1 MKNKTKALFLTLCAA
16 LIALSIL
23 TINLYSSQ
31 KEIKR
36 SIANAEMRLSTD
48 NESTVPSVKA
58 NYMSY
63 EDGDNFVDAAEKTV
77 NTVVHIK
84 TEVVSKGNSYYDFFG
99 SLLEQLYGGQMQMP
113 NNVSV
118 AYGSGVV
125 ISPDGYI
132 VTNNH
137 VVEGASKIEVT
148 FNDKHKR
155 TATIIGNDPST
166 DLALI
171 KVEASDLEYLTFAD
185 SDEVK
190 VGEWVLAVGN
200 PFNLTS
206 TVTAGIVSAKARN
219 INILGDG
226 STIESFIQTDAA
238 INPGNSGGALVDI
251 DGNLIGINAAIAS
264 RTGSYEGYSFA
275 IPSNIVKKVVEDFL
289 QYGSLQRA
297 YLGIII
303 AEITE
308 ELAEE
313 KGITEMSGVYIVD
326 VEEKGGAKAA
336 GIKED
341 DILLSVNNI
350 AVNSNS
356 QLIGVIGQYRPGDKV
371 KVKIQRKGEV
381 IDKEVTLKNLEG
393 TEELHKEGEKL
404 GLSKEELKTLKIGGL
419 FHDIGKIGIRDSV
432 LQKDGKLT
440 DEEYKHIQEHVEI
453 THNILE
459 KIHMS
464 ADFQQITDIACS
476 HHEKFDGTGYYRGL
490 KGEEI
495 PFGGRILAVSD
506 VFDAITSKRHYRDK
520 MPIEKVIDI
529 ILKGSGGHFDPLVV
543 EKFLAIKLTEIVKV
557 FLTENKLLLDEE
569 DNKTLEKYNLL
580 DLYYSIINNCSNKL
594 LLVFNKYYVGIDFE
608 NE

>member
-1 MKNKTKALFLTLCAA
+1 MKSKTKVLFVTLSAI
-16 LIALSIL
+16 LIALCVL
-23 TINLYSSQ
+23 TINLYMSQ
-31 KEIKR
+31 NEMKQAL
-36 SIANAEMRLSTD
+36 ANADMRAYSIDET
-48 NESTVPSVKA
+48 TTPTVKA

-63 EDGDNFVDAAEKTV
+63 NEEDNFVKAAEKTV

-84 TEVVSKGNSYYDFFG
+84 TEVISRGNSYYDFFG
-99 SLLEQLYGGQMQMP
+99 SLIEQLYGGQMQIP

-137 VVEGASKIEVT
+137 VVEGANKIEVT

-171 KVEASDLEYLTFAD
+171 KVDAQDLEFLTFAD

-251 DGNLIGINAAIAS
+251 EGNLIGINAAIAS

-289 QYGSLQRA
+289 QFGSLQRA
-297 YLGIII
+297 YLGISI

-308 ELAEE
+308 ELAKA
-313 KGITEMSGVYIVD
+313 KGINEMSGVYIVG
-326 VEEKGGAKAA
+326 VEERGGAKAA
-336 GIKED
+336 GIRED

-350 AVNSNS
+350 SVNSNS
-356 QLIGVIGQYRPGDKV
+356 QLIGVVGQYRPGDKV
-371 KVKIQRKGEV
+371 KVKIQRKGEILV
-381 IDKEVTLKNLEG
+381 KEVTLKNLEG
-393 TEELHKEGEKL
+393 TEEMHKDSDSFYNEVL
-404 GLSKEELKTLKIGGL
+404 GVKAQALPASLKSELGINHGLKI
-419 FHDIGKIGIRDSV
+419 V
-432 LQKDGKLT
+432 EVKDGIFKQ
-440 DEEYKHIQEHVEI
+440 KGI
-453 THNILE
+453 TN
-459 KIHMS
+459 
-464 ADFQQITDIACS
+464 DF
-476 HHEKFDGTGYYRGL
+476 
-490 KGEEI
+490 
-495 PFGGRILAVSD
+495 
-506 VFDAITSKRHYRDK
+506 
-520 MPIEKVIDI
+520 I
-529 ILKGSGGHFDPLVV
+529 ILSVNYQ
-543 EKFLAIKLTEIVKV
+543 KV
-557 FLTENKLLLDEE
+557 SSENDLKKALNNDRNGKVRIEGI
-569 DNKTLEKYNLL
+569 NSTGTYN
-580 DLYYSIINNCSNKL
+580 IT
-594 LLVFNKYYVGIDFE
+594 FE
-608 NE
+608 FYR

>member
-1 MKNKTKALFLTLCAA
+1 MKNKTKVLFLTLCAA

-31 KEIKR
+31 KEIKQ
-36 SIANAEMRLSTD
+36 SIANAEIRLSSD

-63 EDGDNFVDAAEKTV
+63 EDGDNFVGAAEKTV

-99 SLLEQLYGGQMQMP
+99 SLLEQLYGGPMQMP

-171 KVEASDLEYLTFAD
+171 KVEASDLEYLAFAD

-238 INPGNSGGALVDI
+238 INPGNSGGALVDM

-297 YLGIII
+297 YLGISIV
-303 AEITE
+303 EITE

-313 KGITEMSGVYIVD
+313 KGITEMSGVYIMN
-326 VEEKGGAKAA
+326 VEDRGGAKAA

-350 AVNSNS
+350 PVNSNS

-371 KVKIQRKGEV
+371 KVKVQRKDEILV
-381 IDKEVTLKNLEG
+381 KEVTLKNLEG
-393 TEELHKEGEKL
+393 TEEMHKEGESFYNEVL
-404 GLSKEELKTLKIGGL
+404 GIKVRPLSSSTKSELGINYGLELVEVREGVFKQKGITDDFIILSVNYQKVSSENDLKKAL
-419 FHDIGKIGIRDSV
+419 NADRNGKIRIEGTNST
-432 LQKDGKLT
+432 GT
-440 DEEYKHIQEHVEI
+440 YNI
-453 THNILE
+453 TFE
-459 KIHMS
+459 
-464 ADFQQITDIACS
+464 F
-476 HHEKFDGTGYYRGL
+476 YR
-490 KGEEI
+490 
-495 PFGGRILAVSD
+495 
-506 VFDAITSKRHYRDK
+506 
-520 MPIEKVIDI
+520 
-529 ILKGSGGHFDPLVV
+529 
-543 EKFLAIKLTEIVKV
+543 
-557 FLTENKLLLDEE
+557 
-569 DNKTLEKYNLL
+569 
-580 DLYYSIINNCSNKL
+580 
-594 LLVFNKYYVGIDFE
+594 
-608 NE
+608 

>member
-31 KEIKR
+31 KEIKQ
-36 SIANAEMRLSTD
+36 SIANAEMRLNSD

-171 KVEASDLEYLTFAD
+171 KVEASDLEYLAFAD

-238 INPGNSGGALVDI
+238 INPGNSGGALVDM

-297 YLGIII
+297 YLGISIV
-303 AEITE
+303 EITE

-313 KGITEMSGVYIVD
+313 KGITEMSGVYIMN
-326 VEEKGGAKAA
+326 VEDRGGAKAA

-350 AVNSNS
+350 PVNSNS

-371 KVKIQRKGEV
+371 KVKVQRKDEILV
-381 IDKEVTLKNLEG
+381 KEVTLKNLEG
-393 TEELHKEGEKL
+393 TEEMHKEGESFYNEVL
-404 GLSKEELKTLKIGGL
+404 GIKVRPLSSSTKSELGINYGLELVEVREGVFKQKGITDDFIILSVNYQKVSSENDLKKAL
-419 FHDIGKIGIRDSV
+419 NADRNGKIRIEGTNST
-432 LQKDGKLT
+432 GT
-440 DEEYKHIQEHVEI
+440 YNI
-453 THNILE
+453 TFE
-459 KIHMS
+459 
-464 ADFQQITDIACS
+464 F
-476 HHEKFDGTGYYRGL
+476 YR
-490 KGEEI
+490 
-495 PFGGRILAVSD
+495 
-506 VFDAITSKRHYRDK
+506 
-520 MPIEKVIDI
+520 
-529 ILKGSGGHFDPLVV
+529 
-543 EKFLAIKLTEIVKV
+543 
-557 FLTENKLLLDEE
+557 
-569 DNKTLEKYNLL
+569 
-580 DLYYSIINNCSNKL
+580 
-594 LLVFNKYYVGIDFE
+594 
-608 NE
+608 

>member
-1 MKNKTKALFLTLCAA
+1 MKSKTKVLFVTLSAIV
-16 LIALSIL
+16 IALCVL
-23 TINLYSSQ
+23 TANMYISQ
-31 KEIKR
+31 R
-36 SIANAEMRLSTD
+36 QLMQAMADAEMSTNITD
-48 NESTVPSVKA
+48 ENNIPAVRASFV
-58 NYMSY
+58 SY
-63 EDGDNFVDAAEKTV
+63 NGEDNFVDAAEKTV

-99 SLLEQLYGGQMQMP
+99 SLIEQLYGGQMQMP
-113 NNVSV
+113 NSVSV
-118 AYGSGVV
+118 AYSSGVV

-171 KVEASDLEYLTFAD
+171 KVDAKDLEFLTFAD

-238 INPGNSGGALVDI
+238 INPGNSGGALVDM
-251 DGNLIGINAAIAS
+251 DGKLIGINAAIAS

-297 YLGIII
+297 YLGVSI

-308 ELAEE
+308 ELAEA
-313 KGITEMSGVYIVD
+313 KGIEEMSGVYILGID
-326 VEEKGGAKAA
+326 ERGGAKAA

-350 AVNSNS
+350 SVNSNS
-356 QLIGVIGQYRPGDKV
+356 QLIGVISQYRPGDKV
-371 KVKIQRKGEV
+371 TVKIQRKGDILV
-381 IDKEVTLKNLEG
+381 KEVTLKNLEG
-393 TEELHKEGEKL
+393 TEEMHKDSDSFYNEVL
-404 GLSKEELKTLKIGGL
+404 GIKAQALSSSLKSELGINHGLKIVEVKDGIFKQKGITDDFIIL
-419 FHDIGKIGIRDSV
+419 SVNYQKVSSEKDLNKALSNDRNGKIRIEGINST
-432 LQKDGKLT
+432 GT
-440 DEEYKHIQEHVEI
+440 YNI
-453 THNILE
+453 TFE
-459 KIHMS
+459 
-464 ADFQQITDIACS
+464 F
-476 HHEKFDGTGYYRGL
+476 YR
-490 KGEEI
+490 
-495 PFGGRILAVSD
+495 
-506 VFDAITSKRHYRDK
+506 
-520 MPIEKVIDI
+520 
-529 ILKGSGGHFDPLVV
+529 
-543 EKFLAIKLTEIVKV
+543 
-557 FLTENKLLLDEE
+557 
-569 DNKTLEKYNLL
+569 
-580 DLYYSIINNCSNKL
+580 
-594 LLVFNKYYVGIDFE
+594 
-608 NE
+608 

>member
-1 MKNKTKALFLTLCAA
+1 MKNKTKVLFVTLSAIV
-16 LIALSIL
+16 IALCVMI
-23 TINLYSSQ
+23 INLYVSQ
-31 KEIKR
+31 RELKQTM
-36 SIANAEMRLSTD
+36 ANVERPTNLID
-48 NESTVPSVKA
+48 EKNVPAMKA
-58 NYMSY
+58 SFMSY
-63 EDGDNFVDAAEKTV
+63 DEENDFVDAAEKTV
-77 NTVVHIK
+77 NTVVHIT
-84 TEVVSKGNSYYDFFG
+84 TEVVTRGNSYYDFFG
-99 SLLEQLYGGQMQMP
+99 SLIEQLYGGHMQVP

-171 KVEASDLEYLTFAD
+171 KVDASGLEYLTFAD

-238 INPGNSGGALVDI
+238 INPGNSGGALVDMN
-251 DGNLIGINAAIAS
+251 GNLIGINAAIAS

-297 YLGIII
+297 YLGISIV
-303 AEITE
+303 EITE
-308 ELAEE
+308 ELAEA
-313 KGITEMSGVYIVD
+313 KGIEEMSGVYIMEVN
-326 VEEKGGAKAA
+326 ERGGAKAA

-350 AVNSNS
+350 SVNSNS
-356 QLIGVIGQYRPGDKV
+356 QLVGVVGQYRPGDKV
-371 KVKIQRKGEV
+371 SVKIQRNGE
-381 IDKEVTLKNLEG
+381 ILTKEVTLKNLEG
-393 TEELHKEGEKL
+393 TEEMHKDGDSFYNEVL
-404 GLSKEELKTLKIGGL
+404 GIKAQALPASLKSELGINHGLKVVEVKDGIFKQKGITNDFIILSVNYQKVSSENELKKALSN
-419 FHDIGKIGIRDSV
+419 DRNGKVRIEGTNST
-432 LQKDGKLT
+432 GT
-440 DEEYKHIQEHVEI
+440 Y
-453 THNILE
+453 NIIFE
-459 KIHMS
+459 
-464 ADFQQITDIACS
+464 F
-476 HHEKFDGTGYYRGL
+476 YR
-490 KGEEI
+490 
-495 PFGGRILAVSD
+495 
-506 VFDAITSKRHYRDK
+506 
-520 MPIEKVIDI
+520 
-529 ILKGSGGHFDPLVV
+529 
-543 EKFLAIKLTEIVKV
+543 
-557 FLTENKLLLDEE
+557 
-569 DNKTLEKYNLL
+569 
-580 DLYYSIINNCSNKL
+580 
-594 LLVFNKYYVGIDFE
+594 
-608 NE
+608 

>member
-1 MKNKTKALFLTLCAA
+1 MKSKTKLLFVGFGAV
-16 LIALSIL
+16 LIALSVL
-23 TINLYSSQ
+23 TVSLYLSQ
-31 KEIKR
+31 REMKQSLK
-36 SIANAEMRLSTD
+36 NAEIQTCSMPEKYPPAVR
-48 NESTVPSVKA
+48 A
-58 NYMSY
+58 NYMSSA
-63 EDGDNFVDAAEKTV
+63 EGDNFVEAAENTV
-77 NTVVHIK
+77 NAVVHIR
-84 TEVVSKGNSYYDFFG
+84 TEIISRGNSYYDFFG
-99 SLLEQLYGGQMQMP
+99 SLLEQLYGGQMQVP

-118 AYGSGVV
+118 GYGSGVV

-137 VVEGASKIEVT
+137 VVEGANKIEVT

-171 KVEASDLEYLTFAD
+171 KVDADDLEYLTFAD
-185 SDEVK
+185 SDEVR

-238 INPGNSGGALVDI
+238 INPGNSGGALVDM

-297 YLGIII
+297 YLGVSIV
-303 AEITE
+303 EITE

-313 KGITEMSGVYIVD
+313 KGITEMSGVYIMVVD
-326 VEEKGGAKAA
+326 DRGGAKAA

-350 AVNSNS
+350 SVNTNS

-371 KVKIQRKGEV
+371 KVKIQRKGD
-381 IDKEVTLKNLEG
+381 ILIKEVTLKNLEG
-393 TEELHKEGEKL
+393 TEEMHKDTDSFYNEVL
-404 GLSKEELKTLKIGGL
+404 GIRAQALPSSLKSELGINYGLKIVEVKDGVFKQKGITNDFIIL
-419 FHDIGKIGIRDSV
+419 SVNYQKVSSENDLKKALDNSRNGKIR
-432 LQKDGKLT
+432 
-440 DEEYKHIQEHVEI
+440 VEGTNSTGTYNI
-453 THNILE
+453 TFE
-459 KIHMS
+459 
-464 ADFQQITDIACS
+464 F
-476 HHEKFDGTGYYRGL
+476 YR
-490 KGEEI
+490 
-495 PFGGRILAVSD
+495 
-506 VFDAITSKRHYRDK
+506 
-520 MPIEKVIDI
+520 
-529 ILKGSGGHFDPLVV
+529 
-543 EKFLAIKLTEIVKV
+543 
-557 FLTENKLLLDEE
+557 
-569 DNKTLEKYNLL
+569 
-580 DLYYSIINNCSNKL
+580 
-594 LLVFNKYYVGIDFE
+594 
-608 NE
+608 

>member
-1 MKNKTKALFLTLCAA
+1 MKNKTKVLFVTLSAIV
-16 LIALSIL
+16 IALCVMIV
-23 TINLYSSQ
+23 NLYVSQ
-31 KEIKR
+31 RELKQTM
-36 SIANAEMRLSTD
+36 ANVERPTNLID
-48 NESTVPSVKA
+48 EKNVPAMKA
-58 NYMSY
+58 SFMSY
-63 EDGDNFVDAAEKTV
+63 DEENDFVDAAEKTV
-77 NTVVHIK
+77 NTVVHIT
-84 TEVVSKGNSYYDFFG
+84 TEVVARGNSYYDFFG
-99 SLLEQLYGGQMQMP
+99 SLIEQLYGGHMQVP

-171 KVEASDLEYLTFAD
+171 KVDASGLEYLTFAD

-238 INPGNSGGALVDI
+238 INPGNSGGALVDMN
-251 DGNLIGINAAIAS
+251 GNLIGINAAIAS

-297 YLGIII
+297 YLGISIV
-303 AEITE
+303 EITE
-308 ELAEE
+308 ELAEA
-313 KGITEMSGVYIVD
+313 KGIEEMSGVYIMEVN
-326 VEEKGGAKAA
+326 ERGGAKAA

-350 AVNSNS
+350 SVNSNS
-356 QLIGVIGQYRPGDKV
+356 QLVGVVGQYRPGDKV
-371 KVKIQRKGEV
+371 SVKIQRNGE
-381 IDKEVTLKNLEG
+381 ILTKEVTLKNLEG
-393 TEELHKEGEKL
+393 TEEMHKDGDSFYNEVL
-404 GLSKEELKTLKIGGL
+404 GIKAQALPASLKSELGINHGLKVVEVKDGIFKQKGITNDFIILSVNYQKVSSENELKKALSN
-419 FHDIGKIGIRDSV
+419 DRNGKVRIEGTNST
-432 LQKDGKLT
+432 GT
-440 DEEYKHIQEHVEI
+440 Y
-453 THNILE
+453 NIIFE
-459 KIHMS
+459 
-464 ADFQQITDIACS
+464 F
-476 HHEKFDGTGYYRGL
+476 YR
-490 KGEEI
+490 
-495 PFGGRILAVSD
+495 
-506 VFDAITSKRHYRDK
+506 
-520 MPIEKVIDI
+520 
-529 ILKGSGGHFDPLVV
+529 
-543 EKFLAIKLTEIVKV
+543 
-557 FLTENKLLLDEE
+557 
-569 DNKTLEKYNLL
+569 
-580 DLYYSIINNCSNKL
+580 
-594 LLVFNKYYVGIDFE
+594 
-608 NE
+608 

>member
-31 KEIKR
+31 KEIKQ
-36 SIANAEMRLSTD
+36 SIANAEIRLSSD
-48 NESTVPSVKA
+48 NESKVPSVKA

-171 KVEASDLEYLTFAD
+171 KVEASDLEYLAFAD

-238 INPGNSGGALVDI
+238 INPGNSGGALVDM

-297 YLGIII
+297 YLGISIV
-303 AEITE
+303 EITE

-313 KGITEMSGVYIVD
+313 KGITEMSGVYIMN
-326 VEEKGGAKAA
+326 VEERGGAKAA

-350 AVNSNS
+350 PVNSNS

-371 KVKIQRKGEV
+371 KVKVQRKDEILV
-381 IDKEVTLKNLEG
+381 KEVTLKNLEG
-393 TEELHKEGEKL
+393 TEEMHKEGESFYNEVL
-404 GLSKEELKTLKIGGL
+404 GIKVRPLSSSTKSELGINYGLELVEVREGVFKQKGITDDFIILSVNYQKVSSENDLKKAL
-419 FHDIGKIGIRDSV
+419 NADRNGKIRIEGTNST
-432 LQKDGKLT
+432 GT
-440 DEEYKHIQEHVEI
+440 YNI
-453 THNILE
+453 TFE
-459 KIHMS
+459 
-464 ADFQQITDIACS
+464 F
-476 HHEKFDGTGYYRGL
+476 YR
-490 KGEEI
+490 
-495 PFGGRILAVSD
+495 
-506 VFDAITSKRHYRDK
+506 
-520 MPIEKVIDI
+520 
-529 ILKGSGGHFDPLVV
+529 
-543 EKFLAIKLTEIVKV
+543 
-557 FLTENKLLLDEE
+557 
-569 DNKTLEKYNLL
+569 
-580 DLYYSIINNCSNKL
+580 
-594 LLVFNKYYVGIDFE
+594 
-608 NE
+608 